1 MVDKIYDINH
11 QHHFINNH
19 QFSLFSTFQQ
29 HLKLR
34 LMFQFGQYFPCG
46 ISSSGI
52 PVSRVALP
60 YIHK

>member
-19 QFSLFSTFQQ
+19 QFSLFSTFQ
-29 HLKLR
+29 
-34 LMFQFGQYFPCG
+34 FGQYFPCG

-52 PVSRVALP
+52 PVSRVTLP
-60 YIHK
+60 YINK